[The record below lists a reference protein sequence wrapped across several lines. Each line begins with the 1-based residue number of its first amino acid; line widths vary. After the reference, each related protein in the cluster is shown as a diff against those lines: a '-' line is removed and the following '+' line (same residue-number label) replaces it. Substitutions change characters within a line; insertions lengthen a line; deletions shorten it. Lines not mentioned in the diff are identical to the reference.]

1 MGQVQTRTSQDG
13 RRMKT
18 ILIVEDDYDSRT
30 MLKLLLES
38 ENYSVL
44 EATTGPEG
52 LKIAK
57 LRNPD
62 LILMDL
68 GLPGFDGLET
78 MRRIRQIDWLQ
89 KTPIVVL
96 SAYSGPAYYQAAID
110 AGGAYFIPKP
120 IDFDNL
126 QAAMR
131 RLERSR
137 IFQHRQSDRTTRPAF
152 KYVPR
157 ENQPARLTN

>member
-1 MGQVQTRTSQDG
+1 MGQVQTRTSRDG

-18 ILIVEDDYDSRT
+18 ILVVEDDDDSRT

-44 EATTGPEG
+44 EATTGPEA

-57 LRNPD
+57 LRNTD

-78 MRRIRQIDWLQ
+78 MRRIRQIDWL
-89 KTPIVVL
+89 
-96 SAYSGPAYYQAAID
+96 
-110 AGGAYFIPKP
+110 
-120 IDFDNL
+120 
-126 QAAMR
+126 
-131 RLERSR
+131 
-137 IFQHRQSDRTTRPAF
+137 
-152 KYVPR
+152 
-157 ENQPARLTN
+157 

>member
-1 MGQVQTRTSQDG
+1 MGQVQTRTSRDG

-18 ILIVEDDYDSRT
+18 ILVVEDDDDSRT

-44 EATTGPEG
+44 EATTGSEA

-78 MRRIRQIDWLQ
+78 MRRIRQIDWL
-89 KTPIVVL
+89 
-96 SAYSGPAYYQAAID
+96 
-110 AGGAYFIPKP
+110 
-120 IDFDNL
+120 
-126 QAAMR
+126 
-131 RLERSR
+131 
-137 IFQHRQSDRTTRPAF
+137 
-152 KYVPR
+152 
-157 ENQPARLTN
+157 